1 MADACVDEM
10 LLDATR
16 GHIGQVPL
24 FDVLECKSRKLEVAY
39 PCGRG
44 IHWSHAQS
52 LFTVHPA

>member
-24 FDVLECKSRKLEVAY
+24 FDVLECKSRKLEVGKTSSIEDVSVGLL
-39 PCGRG
+39 P
-44 IHWSHAQS
+44 
-52 LFTVHPA
+52 